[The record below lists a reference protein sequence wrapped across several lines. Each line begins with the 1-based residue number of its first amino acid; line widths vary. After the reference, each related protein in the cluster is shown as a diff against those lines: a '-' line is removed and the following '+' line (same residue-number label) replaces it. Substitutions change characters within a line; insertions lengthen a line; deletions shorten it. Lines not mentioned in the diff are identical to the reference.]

1 MKHRILV
8 MGAGAWGTALALHA
22 ARTGAQ
28 VYLWARNPARLPSGA
43 MPRLP
48 DFPLPDSITVSSA
61 PPPADVACALMVIP
75 TQHMA
80 SVLPLV
86 PAGVPAVLCC
96 KGIERST
103 LAFPL
108 DVLHRLRPDVPG
120 AVLSGPNF
128 AREVAADLPA
138 ASVVA
143 SANVDLAHKLVDLLS
158 TPRLRLYASAD
169 ITGVQL
175 GGAAKNVIAVAA
187 GITIGAG
194 LGENA
199 RAALITRGLAEI
211 TRLGV
216 ALGAHPAT
224 LAGLAGLGDL
234 LLTCT
239 GEASRNYQ
247 MGLALGRGSATQTA
261 LATLPGVAEGV
272 TTADARLALAHQH
285 KVDVPITACIAAF
298 LEGRITLP
306 QAQEQLL
313 TRPLRTE
320 LDTP

>member
-8 MGAGAWGTALALHA
+8 MGAGAWGTALALHM

-86 PAGVPAVLCC
+86 PVGVPAVLCC

-108 DVLHRLRPDVPG
+108 DVLHRLRPDMPG

-128 AREVAADLPA
+128 AREVAANLPA

-143 SANVDLAHKLVDLLS
+143 SANMELARKLVDLLS

-216 ALGAHPAT
+216 ALGAQPAT

-247 MGLALGRGSATQTA
+247 MGLALGRGNAAQSA

-272 TTADARLALAHQH
+272 TTADALLALARHH

-298 LEGRITLP
+298 LEGKITLP

>member
-8 MGAGAWGTALALHA
+8 MGAGAWGTALALHV

-128 AREVAADLPA
+128 AREVAANLPA

-143 SANVDLAHKLVDLLS
+143 SANMELARKLVDLLS

-216 ALGAHPAT
+216 ALGAQPAT

-247 MGLALGRGSATQTA
+247 MGLALGRGNAAQTA

-272 TTADARLALAHQH
+272 TTADALLALARHH
-285 KVDVPITACIAAF
+285 TVDVPITACIAAF
-298 LEGRITLP
+298 LEGKITLP

>member
-1 MKHRILV
+1 

-143 SANVDLAHKLVDLLS
+143 SANVELARKLVDLLS
-158 TPRLRLYASAD
+158 T
-169 ITGVQL
+169 
-175 GGAAKNVIAVAA
+175 
-187 GITIGAG
+187 
-194 LGENA
+194 
-199 RAALITRGLAEI
+199 RACAFMPAQILPACS
-211 TRLGV
+211 
-216 ALGAHPAT
+216 LGARPKTLLPWRRALPLAPGWEKTPA
-224 LAGLAGLGDL
+224 
-234 LLTCT
+234 
-239 GEASRNYQ
+239 
-247 MGLALGRGSATQTA
+247 
-261 LATLPGVAEGV
+261 
-272 TTADARLALAHQH
+272 
-285 KVDVPITACIAAF
+285 
-298 LEGRITLP
+298 
-306 QAQEQLL
+306 
-313 TRPLRTE
+313 RPL
-320 LDTP
+320 LPVGWQK